1 LPFGQEF
8 PCFTSLLLKAEIIRA
23 KKMPKKAIYNN
34 SEVFEMVE
42 IFIGGSL
49 VEKRSVALYQKHFI

>member
-1 LPFGQEF
+1 
-8 PCFTSLLLKAEIIRA
+8 
-23 KKMPKKAIYNN
+23 MPKKAIYNN

-49 VEKRSVALYQKHFI
+49 VEKRSVANFNTVPRGVSRIYTLSFSYIQ